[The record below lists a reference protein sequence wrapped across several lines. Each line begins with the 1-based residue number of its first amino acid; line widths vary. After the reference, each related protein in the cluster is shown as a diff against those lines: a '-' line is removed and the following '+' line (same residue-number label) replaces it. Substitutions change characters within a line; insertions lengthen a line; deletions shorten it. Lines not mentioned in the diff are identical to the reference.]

1 MRIRRDEDEFI
12 ALLNSC
18 RGTIFKVCLQYT
30 DRSPEAIEDLFQE
43 IACNLWVGYGRFNHR
58 SSVNTWVYKVARNT
72 ALMQRRRA
80 IRQPSF
86 VSLDESLY
94 ETVAEQAD
102 DECRKRLYELLERL
116 PKEEGDLMD
125 MYLKGTPQEAIA
137 RQLGISELA
146 VNKRVSRIKQK
157 LKKMNDEE
165 QE

>member
-18 RGTIFKVCLQYT
+18 RGTIFKICLQYT
-30 DRSPEAIEDLFQE
+30 DRSPGAIEDLFQE
-43 IACNLWVGYGRFNHR
+43 IACNLWAGYGQFNHS

-72 ALMQRRRA
+72 ALMQQRHA
-80 IRQPSF
+80 IRQPMF

-94 ETVAEQAD
+94 ETVAEQGD
-102 DECRKRLYELLERL
+102 DECRKRLYALLERL
-116 PKEEGDLMD
+116 PKEEQELMD
-125 MYLKGTPQEAIA
+125 MYLENIPQEEIA
-137 RQLGISELA
+137 QQLGISKLA

>member
-43 IACNLWVGYGRFNHR
+43 IACNLWVGYARFKHI

-72 ALMQRRRA
+72 ALMQQRHA
-80 IRQPSF
+80 IRQPLF
-86 VSLDESLY
+86 MRLDESLY
-94 ETVAEQAD
+94 DTVAELGD
-102 DECRKRLYELLERL
+102 DECRKQLYELIEQLSQEE
-116 PKEEGDLMD
+116 KELIG
-125 MYLKGTPQEAIA
+125 MYLDKTPQEEIA

-157 LKKMNDEE
+157 LKRMNDEE

>member
-1 MRIRRDEDEFI
+1 MAVLD
-12 ALLNSC
+12 SC

-43 IACNLWVGYGRFNHR
+43 IACNLWVGYARFKHI

-72 ALMQRRRA
+72 ALMQQRHA
-80 IRQPSF
+80 IRQPLF
-86 VSLDESLY
+86 MRLDESLY
-94 ETVAEQAD
+94 DTVAELGD
-102 DECRKRLYELLERL
+102 DECWKQLYELIEQLSQEE
-116 PKEEGDLMD
+116 KELIG
-125 MYLKGTPQEAIA
+125 MYLDKTPQEEIA

-157 LKKMNDEE
+157 LKRMNDEE